1 MLPTRDPSSA
11 DQTGTNGSS
20 ADQTGR
26 DLVNAASSPFS
37 VTITHCGREF
47 RVTLPM
53 ARIFLDHARTVI
65 EQDES
70 RLVVLAHV
78 GGVELLLVT
87 PTTPLCAV
95 DGQTQPPTVL
105 WSARHREADAAEPD
119 IAAGA
124 APEAQVAP
132 QLEPET
138 ESEPLHQR
146 VIAATYPLIVHHGVK
161 SLSIEEIEAASAASR
176 AEIEREFGSRDE
188 LVRQCLQLREHQWT
202 LGMVQAGARAR
213 GTTPES
219 RLLAIFDVFD
229 EWFHRDDY
237 EACTFINVL
246 VEMGKSHPLGR
257 ISIKHLENIRD
268 IVARLAHEAD
278 LREPT
283 EFALS
288 WHVLMKGS
296 ILNATEGD
304 TNAAIR
310 AKEMARDL
318 IARHRRP
325 AAATA

>member
-1 MLPTRDPSSA
+1 MLPTRDHSSA
-11 DQTGTNGSS
+11 DQSSTKPSGTPDGNAGTGP
-20 ADQTGR
+20 
-26 DLVNAASSPFS
+26 VNPAGSPFS
-37 VTITHCGREF
+37 VVITHCGREF
-47 RVTLPM
+47 RVTVPM

-65 EQDES
+65 DQDES

-87 PTTPLCAV
+87 PSTPLSAV
-95 DGQTQPPTVL
+95 DGQTQPPTLL
-105 WSARHREADAAEPD
+105 WDASHRDPDGAQPEAAAEP
-119 IAAGA
+119 
-124 APEAQVAP
+124 
-132 QLEPET
+132 

-146 VIAATYPLIVHHGVK
+146 VLAATYPLIVHHGVK
-161 SLSIEEIEAASAASR
+161 SLSAEEIEAASGASKT
-176 AEIEREFGSRDE
+176 EVEREFGSRDE

-202 LGMVQAGARAR
+202 LGIVQAGARAR

-246 VEMGKSHPLGR
+246 VEMGRSHPLGR

-268 IVARLAHEAD
+268 IVAQLAQEAQ
-278 LREPT
+278 LLEPT

-304 TNAAIR
+304 TNAALR
-310 AKEMARDL
+310 AKAMARDL

-325 AAATA
+325 AAAGA

>member
-1 MLPTRDPSSA
+1 MAECPATDAHLRPYEEHLLPTRDDISTA
-11 DQTGTNGSS
+11 M
-20 ADQTGR
+20 
-26 DLVNAASSPFS
+26 PFT

-65 EQDES
+65 ERDES
-70 RLVVLAHV
+70 RLVVLAHAA
-78 GGVELLLVT
+78 GVELLLVT
-87 PTTPLCAV
+87 PSTPLCAV
-95 DGQTQPPTVL
+95 DAQTEPATLLWDARRPVTVGDQV
-105 WSARHREADAAEPD
+105 A
-119 IAAGA
+119 A
-124 APEAQVAP
+124 APEP
-132 QLEPET
+132 QPKPG
-138 ESEPLHQR
+138 SEPLHRR
-146 VIAATYPLIVHHGVK
+146 VLAATYPLVVHRGVK
-161 SLSIEEIEAASAASR
+161 ALSVGEIEAASGASR
-176 AEIEREFGSRDE
+176 ADIEREFGSRDE
-188 LVRQCLQLREHQWT
+188 LVRQCLQLRERQWT
-202 LGMVQAGARAR
+202 LGLVQAGARAR

-257 ISIKHLENIRD
+257 MSIKHLENIRD
-268 IVARLAHEAD
+268 IVARLAQEAN

-296 ILNATEGD
+296 IMNATEGD
-304 TNAAIR
+304 IKAAIR

-318 IARHRRP
+318 IARHRQ
-325 AAATA
+325 AATASV

>member
-1 MLPTRDPSSA
+1 MLPTRDQSSA
-11 DQTGTNGSS
+11 DQTGANGSN
-20 ADQTGR
+20 G
-26 DLVNAASSPFS
+26 DLVNAAGSPFS

-65 EQDES
+65 EKDES

-87 PTTPLCAV
+87 PTTPLCAT
-95 DGQTQPPTVL
+95 DGRTQPPTLL
-105 WSARHREADAAEPD
+105 WTARHREPDAAEPGVVE
-119 IAAGA
+119 ATE
-124 APEAQVAP
+124 PEA
-132 QLEPET
+132 
-138 ESEPLHQR
+138 EPLHQR
-146 VIAATYPLIVHHGVK
+146 VVAATYPLIVHHGVK
-161 SLSIEEIEAASAASR
+161 SLSAEEIEAASGVSR
-176 AEIEREFGSRDE
+176 ADIEREFGSRDE

-202 LGMVQAGARAR
+202 LGIVQAGARAR

-268 IVARLAHEAD
+268 IVAQLAQEAQ
-278 LREPT
+278 LLEPT

-304 TNAAIR
+304 TNAALR
-310 AKEMARDL
+310 AKAMARDL

-325 AAATA
+325 AAAGA

>member
-1 MLPTRDPSSA
+1 MLPTRDQSSA
-11 DQTGTNGSS
+11 DQTGANGSN
-20 ADQTGR
+20 G
-26 DLVNAASSPFS
+26 DLVNAAGSPFS

-65 EQDES
+65 EKDES

-87 PTTPLCAV
+87 PTTPLCAT
-95 DGQTQPPTVL
+95 DGRTQPPTLL
-105 WSARHREADAAEPD
+105 WTARHREPDAAEPGVVE
-119 IAAGA
+119 ATE
-124 APEAQVAP
+124 PEA
-132 QLEPET
+132 
-138 ESEPLHQR
+138 EPLHQR
-146 VIAATYPLIVHHGVK
+146 VVAATYPLIVHHGVK
-161 SLSIEEIEAASAASR
+161 SLSAEEIEAASGVSR
-176 AEIEREFGSRDE
+176 ADIEREFGSRDE

-278 LREPT
+278 LRDPT

-318 IARHRRP
+318 IARHRGP
-325 AAATA
+325 AAAGA